1 MVAYLLKRDPTA
13 EPTTPFQ
20 KICAAILRHGS
31 KIGSHLSRLTDN
43 HEEGFWIMT
52 PAPPQQ
58 QVTQLL
64 CEWRGGDPSALEKL
78 IPLVQPELQRLAH
91 HYMSRERPGHTLQ
104 TTSLIDDAYLQ
115 LADKTHS
122 QWQNRAH
129 FFAAAAQ
136 LMRRIMV
143 DHARQRQA
151 LKRGGGAIR
160 VSLDECAAVTQTR
173 ADELLALDEALE
185 KLAAFDQRK
194 AQVVEMR
201 YFGGLTME
209 EIADVLKIHVNTV
222 TRDWTAARAWLFAA
236 LSGEDMNAV

>member
-1 MVAYLLKRDPTA
+1 MPT
-13 EPTTPFQ
+13 
-20 KICAAILRHGS
+20 L
-31 KIGSHLSRLTDN
+31 
-43 HEEGFWIMT
+43 
-52 PAPPQQ
+52 PQQ
-58 QVTQLL
+58 QVTGLL
-64 CEWRGGDPSALEKL
+64 CEWRNGDPGALEKL

-104 TTSLIDDAYLQ
+104 TTALLDDAYLQ
-115 LADKTHS
+115 LADNTHP

-160 VSLDECAAVTQTR
+160 VTLDEAAAVTQTR
-173 ADELLALDEALE
+173 AADLLALDEALE
-185 KLAAFDQRK
+185 KLATFDQRK
-194 AQVVEMR
+194 AQVVELR

-209 EIADVLKIHVNTV
+209 EIAEVLKIHVNTV
-222 TRDWTAARAWLFAA
+222 TRDWIAARAWLLAA
-236 LSGEDMNAV
+236 LSEEDIDAI

>member
-1 MVAYLLKRDPTA
+1 
-13 EPTTPFQ
+13 
-20 KICAAILRHGS
+20 
-31 KIGSHLSRLTDN
+31 
-43 HEEGFWIMT
+43 MT
-52 PAPPQQ
+52 MPALPQQ

-64 CEWRGGDPSALEKL
+64 CDWRGGDASALEKL
-78 IPLVQPELQRLAH
+78 IPLVQPELQRLARL
-91 HYMSRERPGHTLQ
+91 YMSRERPGHTLQ
-104 TTSLIDDAYLQ
+104 ATALLDDAYLQ
-115 LADKTHS
+115 LADKTHP

-129 FFAAAAQ
+129 FFAVASQ

-151 LKRGGGAIR
+151 VKRGGGAVK
-160 VSLDECAAVTQTR
+160 VSLDECAIVAPTR

-185 KLAAFDQRK
+185 KLAALDQRK
-194 AQVVEMR
+194 ADVVEMR

-236 LSGEDMNAV
+236 LSGENMDAI